1 MSIEKIKKN
10 FLDQSTDFVKKNFKS
25 VVILLFAGFV
35 FFSIFLFYKNSIDK
49 NNIKISEK
57 YTQAS
62 ILIKQKKIKESK
74 SILVSIINKDH
85 KFYSPLALYLIIDN
99 NIEKDYS
106 KIIIFFNKVLKNK
119 SINKENINLIKIKK
133 AIYLINIDKEKLII
147 ETLNPVINSDSVWK
161 NMAINLITEYF
172 LSKEQKVK
180 AQEYFQL
187 LNKEQSK

>member
-99 NIEKDYS
+99 NIENDYS

>member
-99 NIEKDYS
+99 NIENDYS

-119 SINKENINLIKIKK
+119 SINKKNINLIKIKK

>member
-10 FLDQSTDFVKKNFKS
+10 FLDYFNDFVKKNFKS

-99 NIEKDYS
+99 NIENDYS